1 MVSIYFAFGAVF
13 NCFENGNRKLKLK
26 LIPARSHTFF
36 RALKRLPD
44 STLNSHWLMLMLTFL
59 LIDSCEY
66 FGFSQEPSTWSLQP
80 PYWTY
85 VTASSQN
92 GLFLDYLFAGNRLH
106 ELTWVIR
113 SMKREEKKWRPCAGT
128 SSYQNYANSA
138 FLLQYSSIPI
148 LPFLIYP
155 TILRK
160 FFHTCEKNSQE
171 RGLSFSFYLFI
182 CLIFVCIEGHPSS
195 DPGPS
200 KKNFMKRNQIQ
211 DDEEAE
217 CQR

>member
-44 STLNSHWLMLMLTFL
+44 STLNSHWLMLILTFL
-59 LIDSCEY
+59 LIDSCDY

-113 SMKREEKKWRPCAGT
+113 SMKREEKKWRPYAGT

-138 FLLQYSSIPI
+138 FLLLYCCIPVFQS
-148 LPFLIYP
+148 FLSLYIPLYFAN
-155 TILRK
+155 
-160 FFHTCEKNSQE
+160 FFTLAKKIRRSADY
-171 RGLSFSFYLFI
+171 RFLFI
-182 CLIFVCIEGHPSS
+182 CLF
-195 DPGPS
+195 
-200 KKNFMKRNQIQ
+200 F
-211 DDEEAE
+211 
-217 CQR
+217 

>member
-44 STLNSHWLMLMLTFL
+44 YTLNSHWLMLTLTFL

-66 FGFSQEPSTWSLQP
+66 FGFSKEPSTWSLQP

-113 SMKREEKKWRPCAGT
+113 SMKREEKKMAALCGDVFI
-128 SSYQNYANSA
+128 SK
-138 FLLQYSSIPI
+138 
-148 LPFLIYP
+148 
-155 TILRK
+155 LRK
-160 FFHTCEKNSQE
+160 F
-171 RGLSFSFYLFI
+171 RFSFAVFQYSNPSFPYIPPYFANFFTLAKKIHRSADYRFLFI
-182 CLIFVCIEGHPSS
+182 CVF
-195 DPGPS
+195 
-200 KKNFMKRNQIQ
+200 F
-211 DDEEAE
+211 
-217 CQR
+217 

>member
-44 STLNSHWLMLMLTFL
+44 YTLNSHWLMLMLTFL

-113 SMKREEKKWRPCAGT
+113 SMKREEKKWRPYAVT

-138 FLLQYSSIPI
+138 FLLLYSSIPI
-148 LPFLIYP
+148 LTFLIYP
-155 TILRK
+155 TILCK
-160 FFHTCEKNSQE
+160 FFTLAKKFAGVRIIVVFVFIIIIIIIIIYFRMYQ
-171 RGLSFSFYLFI
+171 RLSVF
-182 CLIFVCIEGHPSS
+182 
-195 DPGPS
+195 
-200 KKNFMKRNQIQ
+200 
-211 DDEEAE
+211 
-217 CQR
+217 